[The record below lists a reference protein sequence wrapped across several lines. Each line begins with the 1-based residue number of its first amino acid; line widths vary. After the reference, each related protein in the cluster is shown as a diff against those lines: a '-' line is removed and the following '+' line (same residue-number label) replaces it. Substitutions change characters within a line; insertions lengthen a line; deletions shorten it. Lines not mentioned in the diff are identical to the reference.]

1 MKANSIQVLIKL
13 CSRLDKTGH
22 YSKADLLFE
31 RIAQYYPQQSVTQSP
46 NVSLVPYE
54 EIEEETKQNDFWRQK
69 INPRKIP
76 KEYFDLGGEADGQSI
91 EGQLHGP
98 DNVPG
103 PAYIDPGN
111 PASSPSM
118 AIHSGE
124 DLCDKFSWEET
135 YEKNVDEGN
144 AWKNRI
150 PYR

>member
-1 MKANSIQVLIKL
+1 MKANSIQTLIKL

-22 YSKADLLFE
+22 YSKADLLFGK
-31 RIAQYYPQQSVTQSP
+31 IAQYYPQQSVTQSP

-54 EIEEETKQNDFWRQK
+54 DIEEETKQNDFWRQK

-118 AIHSGE
+118 AVHSGE

>member
-1 MKANSIQVLIKL
+1 MKANSIQTLIKL

-31 RIAQYYPQQSVTQSP
+31 KIAQYYPQQSVTQSP

-54 EIEEETKQNDFWRQK
+54 DIEEETKQNDFWRQK

-118 AIHSGE
+118 AVHSGE

>member
-1 MKANSIQVLIKL
+1 MNTTSIQTIIKI
-13 CSRLDKTGH
+13 CSKLDKKGY
-22 YSKADLLFE
+22 YSKADNLFE
-31 RIAQYYPQQSVTQSP
+31 KVAQYYPQQSITQSP

-54 EIEEETKQNDFWRQK
+54 DIEEETKQNDFWRQK

-118 AIHSGE
+118 AISNGE
-124 DLCDKFSWEET
+124 DLTDKFSWEET
-135 YEKNVDEGN
+135 YEKNVDDGN

-150 PYR
+150 PNR

>member
-1 MKANSIQVLIKL
+1 
-13 CSRLDKTGH
+13 
-22 YSKADLLFE
+22 
-31 RIAQYYPQQSVTQSP
+31 
-46 NVSLVPYE
+46 LVPYE
-54 EIEEETKQNDFWRQK
+54 DIEEETKQNDFWRQK

-118 AIHSGE
+118 AISNGE
-124 DLCDKFSWEET
+124 DLTDKFSWEET
-135 YEKNVDEGN
+135 YEKNVDDGN

-150 PYR
+150 PNR